1 MSKKKDNPAPEPTSE
16 PTNAPTGTPAN
27 GQPHDAPDES
37 APAEDAPS
45 APDPVKSAP
54 RNPWA
59 SGAHD
64 GGAAPNPKASP
75 WLPPEAGGRPLSGR
89 FGSSGG
95 GSGGKSG
102 GGPRL
107 PGSFDEIL
115 ARSPFGGNGAGLPG
129 GRSIWAWGAAA
140 LVGLWIATT
149 SVHQLDPEE
158 EGVVTRLGSYSR
170 TVGSGVSWTLPSPI
184 EHMIKLPVREV
195 QAETIPGGTGQ
206 NLVLTGD
213 ANIIN
218 LAYTVRW
225 TIKDP
230 ELFQFQD
237 ENPRA
242 TIRDAA
248 ESAMRATVANFTLE
262 QAITSGKQ
270 DIAVQV
276 QQRLQAILDRYAIG
290 VRIEGIAISDSAP
303 PAEVEDAFSKVQ
315 AARQEAESYANQARG
330 YAQQVRNRAEGD
342 AAQFDRLYAEYRLAP
357 EVTRRRIYYETMERV
372 LGPAQKTIVSG
383 NGVSPYMALPE
394 VRRRAQPATPAP
406 PAAAPASSAT
416 PAGAP
421 Q

>member
-89 FGSSGG
+89 FGGSGG

>member
-1 MSKKKDNPAPEPTSE
+1 M
-16 PTNAPTGTPAN
+16 
-27 GQPHDAPDES
+27 
-37 APAEDAPS
+37 
-45 APDPVKSAP
+45 
-54 RNPWA
+54 
-59 SGAHD
+59 
-64 GGAAPNPKASP
+64 
-75 WLPPEAGGRPLSGR
+75 
-89 FGSSGG
+89 
-95 GSGGKSG
+95 
-102 GGPRL
+102 

-140 LVGLWIATT
+140 LIGLWVATT

-372 LGPAQKTIVSG
+372 LGPAQKTVVSG
-383 NGVSPYMALPE
+383 NGVNPYMALPE
-394 VRRRAQPATPAP
+394 VRRRAAPATPP
-406 PAAAPASSAT
+406 PAAPAAASSAPT
-416 PAGAP
+416 TGAAR
-421 Q
+421 